1 MKSYEAD
8 ARLEFVCEKIAM
20 KKALRD
26 AASTT
31 RSAVEMRLFSEYGAI
46 FVTTATPPPVI
57 VFADSSEV
65 EAFQSTLSIRHA
77 RVGDY
82 EISLQ
87 AEAMEALV
95 RAATAINDREG
106 RIGARAADSGG
117 RSYDDTVG
125 LWLRNVTR
133 GLERWTSEG
142 RISPERAQQVRELSP
157 VDQIAPV
164 LEMED
169 QEQIFFGTF
178 FDRSILYSVAAP
190 GASQH
195 LSLLAFDVEEFQN
208 PEVERALNRQ
218 GWFRTVPNDLPH
230 FTYLGHGEES
240 LPEMGLIRIER
251 EYNQCRYGFW
261 VPDLDSLG

>member
-1 MKSYEAD
+1 
-8 ARLEFVCEKIAM
+8 M
-20 KKALRD
+20 KKALR
-26 AASTT
+26 AILTTT

-57 VFADSSEV
+57 VFADSSQV
-65 EAFQSTLSIRHA
+65 EAFQSTLSIQYA
-77 RVGDY
+77 RIGDY

-87 AEAMEALV
+87 AEAMDALV
-95 RAATAINDREG
+95 RAAAEMNDREG
-106 RIGARAADSGG
+106 RIAARAADSGG

-142 RISPERAQQVRELSP
+142 RLSPERAQQARELTP
-157 VDQIAPV
+157 ARQIALI

-195 LSLLAFDVEEFQN
+195 LSLLAFDVEAYQN
-208 PEVERALNRQ
+208 EEVEKTLNRH

-230 FTYLGHGEES
+230 FTYLGHAEES
-240 LPEMGLIRIER
+240 LPEMGLIRTER
-251 EYNQCRYGFW
+251 EYNQRRYGFW
-261 VPDLDSLG
+261 IPDLDSLR

>member
-1 MKSYEAD
+1 
-8 ARLEFVCEKIAM
+8 M

-26 AASTT
+26 ILTTT

-57 VFADSSEV
+57 VFDDSSEV
-65 EAFQSTLSIRHA
+65 EAFQSTLSIQYA
-77 RVGDY
+77 RIGDY

-87 AEAMEALV
+87 AEAMGALT
-95 RAATAINDREG
+95 RAAAEMNDREG
-106 RIGARAADSGG
+106 RIAARAADSGG

-133 GLERWTSEG
+133 GLERWTSDG
-142 RISPERAQQVRELSP
+142 RISLERAQQVRELTP
-157 VDQIAPV
+157 VDQIALI

-195 LSLLAFDVEEFQN
+195 LSLLAFDVEEYQN
-208 PEVERALNRQ
+208 EEVEKTLNLH

-230 FTYLGHGEES
+230 FTYLGHAEEF
-240 LPEMGLIRIER
+240 LPEMGLIRTER
-251 EYNQCRYGFW
+251 EYNQRRYGFW
-261 VPDLDSLG
+261 VPDLGSLR